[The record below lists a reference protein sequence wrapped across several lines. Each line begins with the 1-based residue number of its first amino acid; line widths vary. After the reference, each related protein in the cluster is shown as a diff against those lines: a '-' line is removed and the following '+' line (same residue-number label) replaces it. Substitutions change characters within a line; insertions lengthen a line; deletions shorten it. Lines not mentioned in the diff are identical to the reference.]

1 MVKAEGLSAPA
12 AIVHGKTRLMR
23 LSRLRLSIKNSI
35 KGSIGNIVFGMEDGT
50 VSIFGLVAG
59 VSFTAQ
65 TSETVLVA
73 GASGAVAAA
82 VSMMAGVFLDLQ
94 SENDRERVQ
103 SRRHRLAI
111 RADLASEVAA
121 MMQRLETTGLQPQTL
136 SAIEQDLMSQPDTLL
151 RLECSAVVP
160 TESTEQGPIAHALW
174 MLVSDLFAGITP
186 VLAFA
191 VLPLEEARPVSLVMT
206 MVLLVLLGYGRA
218 RIGERPLIPTILT
231 TVLIAGCAAAAGVTM
246 GFWIDQLS

>member
-1 MVKAEGLSAPA
+1 METF
-12 AIVHGKTRLMR
+12 H
-23 LSRLRLSIKNSI
+23 SRLRSSILRSF

-59 VSFTAQ
+59 VSITAQ
-65 TSETVLVA
+65 TGKSVLVA
-73 GASGAVAAA
+73 GAAGAVAAA

-103 SRRHRLAI
+103 YRRHMLAI
-111 RADLASEVAA
+111 QTDLASEVAA
-121 MMQRLETTGLQPQTL
+121 MMERLKMTGLQPHTL
-136 SAIEQDLMSQPDTLL
+136 EAIERDLISQPDTLL
-151 RLECSAVVP
+151 RLERSASAP
-160 TESTEQGPIAHALW
+160 TESTNQRPIANALW
-174 MLVSDLFAGITP
+174 MLVSDLFAGLTP

-191 VLPLEEARPVSLVMT
+191 VLPLEEARPVSLAMT
-206 MVLLVLLGYGRA
+206 LALLVLLGYGRA